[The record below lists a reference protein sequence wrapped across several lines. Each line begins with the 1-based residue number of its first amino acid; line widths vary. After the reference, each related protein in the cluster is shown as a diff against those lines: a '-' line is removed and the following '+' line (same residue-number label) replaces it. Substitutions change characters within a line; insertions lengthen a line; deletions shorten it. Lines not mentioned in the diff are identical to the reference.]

1 MPYPGAQHH
10 FQHQT
15 DMPKVELKKHALVN
29 ATPTVVVSAY
39 DEAGNPCACTLA
51 FFMWSSHVPPCVTI
65 AINAT
70 ARRKTLRSIL
80 DSGAFVVGYPSSQ
93 QQEQA
98 DYLGV
103 ETSYNTDKL
112 NNLGWSCT
120 PAKTVN
126 APIIN
131 ELKLSLE
138 CKVVNVVTIGSHTQ
152 ITGEVTC
159 MQADD
164 DIVDERGKVVTH
176 ALDPIIYDE
185 QDFTYH
191 TVCEKCG
198 DAFKMGAALKKRLN
212 TD

>member
-1 MPYPGAQHH
+1 MQK
-10 FQHQT
+10 T
-15 DMPKVELKKHALVN
+15 VLKNHALVN

-39 DEAGNPCACTLA
+39 DEAGKPCACTLA
-51 FFMWSSHVPPCVTI
+51 FFMWSSHIPPCVTI

-70 ARRKTLRSIL
+70 ARRQTLKSIL
-80 DSGAFVVGYPSSQ
+80 SSGAFVVGYPGTD

-103 ETSYNTDKL
+103 ETGYNTDKIS
-112 NNLGWSCT
+112 NVGFSCT

-126 APIIN
+126 APIIDQMR
-131 ELKLSLE
+131 LSLE

-164 DIVDERGKVVTH
+164 DIVDERGKVMTH
-176 ALDPIIYDE
+176 ALKPIIYDE
-185 QDFTYH
+185 QDFSYH
-191 TVCEKCG
+191 AVGEKCG
-198 DAFKMGAALKKRLN
+198 DAFKMGAALKKKLKKK
-212 TD
+212 